1 MAQRQELQS
10 EGRRDRAESGKNMM
24 RRARPCGGCDDSE
37 AGKTV
42 WGRRD
47 RAEAGETVWRQAR
60 PCRGR
65 RGRVEAAEQAR
76 PCGGRRDREEAGET
90 VWIQARLPHSQV
102 SKAFTLGRD
111 H

>member
-47 RAEAGETVWRQAR
+47 RAEAGETVW
-60 PCRGR
+60 
-65 RGRVEAAEQAR
+65 
-76 PCGGRRDREEAGET
+76 
-90 VWIQARLPHSQV
+90 IQARLPHSQV